1 LRLIRGCFARQ
12 RWELKMADTASLQA
26 GGQTKVRGSGA
37 PMALAVGLFF
47 LAALLAAAPALSN
60 GPERWAGLALL
71 ATLAI
76 FALVALPAL
85 RRRTPAMVTAPDY
98 GALVRA
104 LSEPAAIIAGD
115 GQIEAANDGWRA
127 TIGAQ
132 RRLQR
137 MPLTAAPAL
146 LRAAARDG
154 KADEP
159 AELSGEARRLDVSLL
174 DDRRFLMRLSPAASA
189 LATLAAV
196 PPPTPAPA
204 APATLDA
211 FATASPFGAALIEG
225 DDPFAGV
232 ILEVNAAWADIAGEA
247 PAPGARLAP
256 LLTDKSREEAER
268 RLAAGGLGPFEVTP
282 AARPSSIA
290 HLYVARL
297 AGRSVAYLVDVT
309 EHKQMQAQLAQAN
322 KMQAIGQLAGGVAHD
337 FNNLLT
343 AILMNVSELET
354 RHPLGDPSFEGL
366 ARIRENALRAAGLVG
381 QLLTFSR
388 KVTVQRETLDVGE
401 LISNVTVMLRRLLP
415 ESVGMDT
422 DYGRNLPQ
430 VRADRQQLENAVM
443 NLVLNARDAVRGHG
457 GGTIMVRAARVG
469 EAEAV
474 QLGYG
479 GAPMGEMAMIEVA
492 DDGPG
497 IAPDVLP
504 KIFDPFFTTKPVGE
518 GTGLGL
524 ATVYGIVKQMDGWI
538 QPVSEPGQGA
548 TFRIFLPVYEPPVLL
563 ETPAPA
569 APKGRVA
576 RDLSGVGRILF
587 VEDEDAVRK
596 VAARLLKARG
606 YEVIEAADG
615 EEALAIAEANAGQI
629 DLMISDVIMPGMDG
643 PHLLKAARPYLAGAP
658 VMFISGYAEAEFSK
672 VLEGE
677 EGVTF
682 LAKPIDITVLAE
694 RVKQALQG
702 G

>member
-1 LRLIRGCFARQ
+1 MAHTVIDAGRVKGRGAG
-12 RWELKMADTASLQA
+12 LLAPTAI
-26 GGQTKVRGSGA
+26 
-37 PMALAVGLFF
+37 GLFF
-47 LAALLAAAPALSN
+47 LAALLAAAPALGR
-60 GPERWAGLALL
+60 GPERWMGLALL

-76 FALVALPAL
+76 VALLTFPAL
-85 RRRTPAMVTAPDY
+85 RRRAPATAAAADFET
-98 GALVRA
+98 LVRA
-104 LSEPAAIIAGD
+104 LAEPAALVAED
-115 GQIEAANDGWRA
+115 GAVESANAAWREL
-127 TIGAQ
+127 IGPH

-137 MPLTAAPAL
+137 SALSAAPAL
-146 LRAAARDG
+146 LRAASRDG
-154 KADEP
+154 QASERI
-159 AELSGEARRLDVSLL
+159 EIGGGARRLDASRLE
-174 DDRRFLMRLSPAASA
+174 DGRFLVRLPPEPTPEPAPSKPTKAAALSPGAG
-189 LATLAAV
+189 
-196 PPPTPAPA
+196 
-204 APATLDA
+204 LDA
-211 FATASPFGAALIEG
+211 FAAASPFGAALIEG
-225 DDPFAGV
+225 EDPFAGA
-232 ILEVNAAWADIAGEA
+232 ILEVNEAWAAIAGET
-247 PAPGARLAP
+247 PAARAQLGP
-256 LLTDKSREEAER
+256 LLTPASRDEAAR
-268 RLAAGGLGPFEVTP
+268 RLAAGGAGPFEVNP
-282 AARPSSIA
+282 AARPTSIA

-309 EHKQMQAQLAQAN
+309 EQKQMQAQLAQSN

-343 AILMNVSELET
+343 AILMNLSELET

-443 NLVLNARDAVRGHG
+443 NLVVNARDAVRGLG
-457 GGTIMVRAARVG
+457 GGMIKVRAARVG

-474 QLGYG
+474 ALGYE
-479 GAPMGEMAMIEVA
+479 GAPMGEMALIEVA

-497 IAPDVLP
+497 IPADVLP
-504 KIFDPFFTTKPVGE
+504 KIFDPFFTTKAVGE

-524 ATVYGIVKQMDGWI
+524 ATVYGIVKQSDGWI
-538 QPVSEPGQGA
+538 AVASEPDEGA
-548 TFRIFLPVYEPPVLL
+548 VFRIFLPVYEPPVLV
-563 ETPAPA
+563 EPPAPA
-569 APKGRVA
+569 PPKGRAAA

-596 VAARLLKARG
+596 VAARLLRARG
-606 YEVIEAADG
+606 YEVLEAGDG
-615 EEALAIAEANAGQI
+615 EEALLIAEEYAGQI
-629 DLMISDVIMPGMDG
+629 DLMISDVIMPGLDG
-643 PHLLKAARPYLAGAP
+643 PHLLKEARQYLAGAP

-677 EGVTF
+677 EGVSF